1 MLEFRRGILGPAI
14 AIVVMGSFLQAQ
26 TNDGKDKSDPSKAP
40 QNTKEPQAKET
51 LFVLVKTDG
60 KKLPQDLKKDFE
72 LAVQAAKA
80 TTSGIGT
87 PKPIPPL
94 FYYQLDSVIRN
105 ADIELNT
112 KNNNPG
118 GMEFRRMP
126 VVEPKWEFKLPNPS
140 EQLLKTMVVKY
151 AKAGEIT
158 YIAKSSDPT
167 KEKQFE
173 LIERGRYG
181 IAQISDDVP
190 ESFKATLIQLGSKKE
205 IIVEGAWPE
214 TVALYMVAIRDFVGD
229 KALMYNQLKDSKVI
243 PDPAKDIQQENF
255 TFSFLNMTNV
265 SPTDIPV
272 VANGKYIATVAKSPE
287 ISPKRVW
294 ILFPLTKQQ
303 AEEQEK
309 LLNDPKIERETVA
322 KTIRSQGVVPVTEDA
337 VADLDSQKPKWIEL
351 GEQGLGQPFR
361 RDISLGDDLGKFMKN
376 YPEVYQLVVR
386 EFDNGLGTIAAI
398 KVDGKHANLQ
408 HLKTLSTAIKKM
420 ESEPKKP

>member
-1 MLEFRRGILGPAI
+1 MFGFCRSILGPVVAI
-14 AIVVMGSFLQAQ
+14 GIVTSALQAQ
-26 TNDGKDKSDPSKAP
+26 TRDGQDQPVPQKDPEAKIV
-40 QNTKEPQAKET
+40 PQARET

-72 LAVQAAKA
+72 LAVQAANA
-80 TTSGIGT
+80 TTSGIGN

-105 ADIELNT
+105 ADIELNP
-112 KNNNPG
+112 KNTNPG

-126 VVEPKWEFKLPNPS
+126 VVEPKWEFKLPNPG

-151 AKAGEIT
+151 TRAGQVK
-158 YIAKSSDPT
+158 YVAKSSNPD

-181 IAQISDDVP
+181 IAQIPDDVP
-190 ESFKATLIQLGSKKE
+190 ESFKATLIQLGSKEE
-205 IIVEGAWPE
+205 IVVEGNWPE

-265 SPTDIPV
+265 APTDIPV
-272 VANGKYIATVAKSPE
+272 VANGKYIATVGKSPE

-309 LLNDPKIERETVA
+309 LLNDPKIEREAVA
-322 KTIRSQGVVPVTEDA
+322 KTIRAQGVVPVGEDA

-351 GEQGLGQPFR
+351 GEQGLGLPFR
-361 RDISLGDDLGKFMKN
+361 RDIDLGNDLGKFMKN
-376 YPEVYQLVVR
+376 YPEVYSLVVR

-398 KVDGKHANLQ
+398 KVDGKHTNLQ
-408 HLKTLSTAIKKM
+408 HLKSLSTAIKKL
-420 ESEPKKP
+420 ESEPTK